1 MNKIEAIQTKI
12 DELEKEISLLRKKDK
27 EKIIQEN
34 QWLIGKCLSRA
45 YTSME
50 KIIGITDVIFSNNNK
65 ACKIQLECVYVFYD
79 DRNDYKCTRI
89 ESNDYDEIDCE
100 SIKEYIDR
108 YSVPLST
115 FNDFLNKA
123 IKELS
128 NL

>member
-34 QWLIGKCLSRA
+34 QFLIGKCLSRG

-123 IKELS
+123 IKELM

>member
-1 MNKIEAIQTKI
+1 
-12 DELEKEISLLRKKDK
+12 
-27 EKIIQEN
+27 
-34 QWLIGKCLSRA
+34 
-45 YTSME
+45 ME

-89 ESNDYDEIDCE
+89 ESNDYHEIDCE

-108 YSVPLST
+108 YSVPLPT

-123 IKELS
+123 IKALS